1 MQMQHATNVD
11 AMERKQEWF
20 KTLTVVQVRI
30 DEMPTDWKKKN
41 YITNM
46 PP

>member
-1 MQMQHATNVD
+1 MQMQHAANVD
-11 AMERKQEWF
+11 AVKRKQQWL

-30 DEMPTDWKKKN
+30 DEMPTNWRKKN